1 MRIETTVIDAGGR
14 YGLHPTWKSFSGE
27 VKYYLFEPDLTESER
42 LIEKYSERLN
52 DIKVLNLALD
62 QFDGTVQIS
71 QLRNRAMSTSSIRN
85 PVSSSFLGERL
96 GEVEIINRVEVVSRS
111 IDSFSSENQLEVD
124 FLKLDTEGS
133 EYEILLGASDQLRSH
148 VLGIRVEV
156 SFDFIFEGKK
166 LFSSISDYLLD
177 NGFFLVNFDYSGR
190 GDYQNEFV
198 NVDRP
203 YGVLTTSDAVFL
215 KRKPLVLN
223 SEGNQNY
230 SKEIRCLKYAAFCL
244 LNNAPDVALDMLLSA
259 RKEFHLDFSALRET
273 RLYKFVDVSVHKSF
287 YSLKWQPGQSLES
300 HSHCYY
306 EIFEKPMKVLSDFME
321 STELNPL

>member
-85 PVSSSFLGERL
+85 PVSSSFLAERL
-96 GEVEIINRVEVVSRS
+96 GEVEIINRFEVVSRS

-177 NGFFLVNFDYSGR
+177 NGFFLVNFDYTGR

-215 KRKPLVLN
+215 KRKLLVLN
-223 SEGNQNY
+223 SEEDQSY
-230 SKEIRCLKYAAFCL
+230 SKEIRCLKYAAFCF

-300 HSHCYY
+300 HSRCYY

-321 STELNPL
+321 STELNPF

>member
-85 PVSSSFLGERL
+85 PVSSSFLAERL
-96 GEVEIINRVEVVSRS
+96 GEVEIINRFEVVSRS

-177 NGFFLVNFDYSGR
+177 NGFFLVNFDYTGR

-215 KRKPLVLN
+215 KRKLLVLN
-223 SEGNQNY
+223 SEEDQSY
-230 SKEIRCLKYAAFCL
+230 SKEIRCLKYAAFCF

-300 HSHCYY
+300 HSRCYY
-306 EIFEKPMKVLSDFME
+306 EIFEKPMKVLTDFME

>member
-96 GEVEIINRVEVVSRS
+96 REVEVINRVEVMSRS

-124 FLKLDTEGS
+124 FLKSDTEGS
-133 EYEILLGASDQLRSH
+133 EYEILLGATDQLRSN

-156 SFDFIFEGKK
+156 SFDFIYEGKK

-177 NGFFLVNFDYSGR
+177 NGFFLVNFDYAGR

-203 YGVLTTSDAVFL
+203 YGVLTSSDAVFL
-215 KRKPLVLN
+215 KRKPLVLA
-223 SEGNQNY
+223 SESDESY
-230 SKEIRCLKYAAFCL
+230 SKEIRCLKYAAFCF
-244 LNNAPDVALDMLLSA
+244 LNNAPDVGIGMLLSA

-300 HSHCYY
+300 HSRCYY
-306 EIFEKPMKVLSDFME
+306 EIFEKPMKVLNDFMK
-321 STELNPL
+321 STELNPF